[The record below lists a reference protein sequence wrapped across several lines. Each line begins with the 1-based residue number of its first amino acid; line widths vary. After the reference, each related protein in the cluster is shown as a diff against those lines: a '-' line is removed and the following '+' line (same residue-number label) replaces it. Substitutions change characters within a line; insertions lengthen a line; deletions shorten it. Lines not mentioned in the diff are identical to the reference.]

1 MSPLT
6 RAGVNILAGT
16 LLPVLASTAELNTT
30 NVLDVPFWL
39 GILVTAITSL
49 SAALATQLSSL
60 VRMAN
65 SEVPNGN

>member
-60 VRMAN
+60 VRLAN
-65 SEVPNGN
+65 TEVPNGN